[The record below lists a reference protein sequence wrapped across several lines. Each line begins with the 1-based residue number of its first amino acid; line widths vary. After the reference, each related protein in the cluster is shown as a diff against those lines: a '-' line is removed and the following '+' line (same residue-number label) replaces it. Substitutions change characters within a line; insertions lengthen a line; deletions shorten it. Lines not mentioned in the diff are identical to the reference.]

1 MLCCDCLQGDRW
13 HDRGIELGS
22 TRMLAHLL
30 WKMGSEVRYLATA
43 VCDADFGRARHVSCT
58 WLAVCCLHK

>member
-1 MLCCDCLQGDRW
+1 
-13 HDRGIELGS
+13 
-22 TRMLAHLL
+22 MLAQLL
-30 WKMGSEVRYLATA
+30 WKMGSEVSYLAAA